1 MAAMAF
7 GHIIRINRLCGG
19 LGVDLNELDFH
30 RQVVWFCS
38 FRFFFILINNLQI
51 HCETYSGRGT
61 SIYNVYCDGDDDND
75 DDEYNDGDDSMD
87 GFAHNDFDGD
97 DGDCGM
103 PKRNLDNNKA
113 APLHVRDVGHA
124 GSASADVVKPTGV
137 SVNVIL
143 SMVAKW
149 ITTIPTDTR

>member
-1 MAAMAF
+1 
-7 GHIIRINRLCGG
+7 
-19 LGVDLNELDFH
+19 
-30 RQVVWFCS
+30 
-38 FRFFFILINNLQI
+38 
-51 HCETYSGRGT
+51 
-61 SIYNVYCDGDDDND
+61 
-75 DDEYNDGDDSMD
+75 MD

-97 DGDCGM
+97 DGECGM

-113 APLHVRDVGHA
+113 APLQVRDVGHA